1 MLDRET
7 FQTSNTLRGK
17 EFEERER
24 IVFISLS
31 SRECALPSYS
41 HNERGDISIGLSEA
55 TNLFE
60 CFLSLSLSHYSS
72 LSFSVHRCG
81 QNKDRISSPNTLQI
95 LVKYRAFLRAV
106 CNSVWLVGQFTGYT
120 GSLVFLDFSYVLLRL
135 ELGSLKSFPR

>member
-7 FQTSNTLRGK
+7 FQTSNTLGGK

-60 CFLSLSLSHYSS
+60 CFLSLSLSLFFLVVLRPS
-72 LSFSVHRCG
+72 LRAKQGSNFVSKYIANSRE
-81 QNKDRISSPNTLQI
+81 ISSFPSSGLQLG
-95 LVKYRAFLRAV
+95 LVSRTVYGLH
-106 CNSVWLVGQFTGYT
+106 

>member
-31 SRECALPSYS
+31 SRECALRSYS

-60 CFLSLSLSHYSS
+60 CFLSLSLSLFFLVVLRPS
-72 LSFSVHRCG
+72 LRAKQGSNFVSKYIANSRE
-81 QNKDRISSPNTLQI
+81 ISSFPSSGLQLG
-95 LVKYRAFLRAV
+95 LVSRTVYGLH
-106 CNSVWLVGQFTGYT
+106 

>member
-60 CFLSLSLSHYSS
+60 CFLSLSLSLFFLVVLRPS
-72 LSFSVHRCG
+72 LRAKQGSNFVSKYIANSRE
-81 QNKDRISSPNTLQI
+81 ISSFPSSGLQLG
-95 LVKYRAFLRAV
+95 LVSRTVYGLH
-106 CNSVWLVGQFTGYT
+106 

>member
-7 FQTSNTLRGK
+7 FQTSNTLGGK

-31 SRECALPSYS
+31 SRECALRSYS

-120 GSLVFLDFSYVLLRL
+120 GPSCFSISLTFSYALN
-135 ELGSLKSFPR
+135 